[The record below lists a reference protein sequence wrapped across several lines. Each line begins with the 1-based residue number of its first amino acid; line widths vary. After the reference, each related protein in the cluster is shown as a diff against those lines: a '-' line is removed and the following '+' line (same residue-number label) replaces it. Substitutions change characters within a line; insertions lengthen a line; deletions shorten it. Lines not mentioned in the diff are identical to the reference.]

1 MITSFSGS
9 AARGR
14 LKRRPRAKAVVV
26 FLIIPGR
33 VLKAV
38 LHERL
43 GIKLT
48 KSAHDHKHA
57 M

>member
-1 MITSFSGS
+1 
-9 AARGR
+9 
-14 LKRRPRAKAVVV
+14 VV